1 MPTKAVSP
9 LIATVLVIG
18 FAIALSGIMMTW
30 GTSFVKDIQER
41 SEKSSLKDI
50 ACTKDVGLNIKS
62 ATVLGNKIKLVVE
75 NLGQMDMDKLNILL
89 VGSDGGDNIVTGSG
103 ISAGGIQSFSVALD
117 PNKIG
122 TFKQVEA
129 MPYITFEGEQIACK
143 DAVDKKEDL
152 AIDTDGLIAYYKL
165 DGDAKDSAG
174 NNNGVINGNPA
185 TVNGVFG
192 NALNFDGNDHVN
204 LGTNFNQPPRLSISL
219 WFKTSSLI
227 GESAFGQSNVAPPS
241 FPGSFI
247 PVIAVM
253 LTSGLLRG
261 EIWISSV
268 GSITSPVSVADGN
281 WHHAIMVG
289 DSTIQYLYLDGAL
302 VGSRSGTIIQN
313 WWTNT
318 QIGAG
323 YESGARGLGSGWRYF
338 NGVIDEVKIYNK
350 AKTY

>member
-1 MPTKAVSP
+1 MPQKAVSP

-62 ATVLGNKIKLVVE
+62 ATVLGNKIKLVIE

-89 VGSDGGDNIVTGSG
+89 IGSDGGDNIETGTG

-129 MPYITFEGEQIACK
+129 MPYVTFEGEQIACK
-143 DAVDKKEDL
+143 DAVDKEGNL
-152 AIDTDGLIAYYKL
+152 GIDTDGLIAYYKL

-174 NNNGVINGNPA
+174 NNNGIINGNPA
-185 TVNGVFG
+185 NVNGVFG
-192 NALNFDGNDHVN
+192 NALNFDGVDDSITVMDNDIMDF
-204 LGTNFNQPPRLSISL
+204 GTNDFSIGMWVKVNGGGSDGIAGKRNNARGYRMDY
-219 WFKTSSLI
+219 WGSKFRFLI
-227 GESAFGQSNVAPPS
+227 VGDSGVTIQTDLGIQMGRWYYLFG
-241 FPGSFI
+241 
-247 PVIAVM
+247 
-253 LTSGLLRG
+253 
-261 EIWISSV
+261 
-268 GSITSPVSVADGN
+268 VADGGTI
-281 WHHAIMVG
+281 AI
-289 DSTIQYLYLDGAL
+289 YLDGTKQANTL
-302 VGSRSGTIIQN
+302 AYSGSISNTIPFEVGRLDQSN
-313 WWTNT
+313 FY
-318 QIGAG
+318 A
-323 YESGARGLGSGWRYF
+323 F
-338 NGVIDEVKIYNK
+338 NGIIDEVKIYNK